1 MRTYVIKRLLLMI
14 PTFFAISLIVF
25 LILNLAPGRPGGMAM
40 GAEQAESADTSGS
53 KREAYRIFKQQ
64 FNLNKPVIFNTRFA
78 LATKEIQRYL
88 AAIVYKNVSSR
99 ELIKA
104 QDNLEDYG
112 VYAVPHLVSI
122 MNDSSDPK
130 LRDMAVIILTQNV
143 PRQVIS
149 RYAESLSDVEKK
161 LNREIDQ
168 ERIMLKQ
175 WIYRFD
181 DPEEKKREIIGKWKT
196 WYEQNND
203 RYNYSFGEKL
213 KIFFIDTRFA
223 KYWSNLINFDFGV
236 SHIDKQPVLKKIL
249 SKLKYS
255 LSLSVTSLLL
265 AYLISVPLGVFSAVK
280 QNTVYDR
287 IISVILF
294 MLYSLPSFF
303 VASLL
308 LTTISEGSDFG
319 WKLFPTG
326 GFQSRTYMSMTT
338 IDQAKDII
346 WHLILPVICLTYGS
360 LASLSRYARSG
371 LLEVIRSDYIRTAR
385 AKGLSE
391 FQVILK
397 HAVRNGMIP
406 ILTLLGT
413 ILPVVLGGS
422 VIIEVIFGIDGMG
435 LLAYKAILYR
445 DYNVIMGV
453 QLISAFLVLI
463 GILISDFSYAL
474 VDPRI
479 TFK

>member
-1 MRTYVIKRLLLMI
+1 MRTYIIKRLLLMI
-14 PTFFAISLIVF
+14 PTFCAISLIVF
-25 LILNLAPGRPGGMAM
+25 LILNLAPGRPGGASL
-40 GAEQAESADTSGS
+40 GADQAESADTSGS
-53 KREAYRIFKQQ
+53 KREAYRIFKHQ
-64 FNLNKPVIFNTRFA
+64 FNLDKPVIFNTRFA
-78 LATKEIQRYL
+78 LEKSEIERCIQ
-88 AAIVYKNVSSR
+88 AIIYKNVSTR

-104 QDNLEDYG
+104 QDDLEDYG
-112 VYAVPHLVSI
+112 YYAVPHLVAI
-122 MNDSSDPK
+122 MNESQDTRI
-130 LRDMAVIILTQNV
+130 RDLAAITLGQNA
-143 PRQVIS
+143 PRQLINE
-149 RYAESLSDVEKK
+149 YASQLSAEEKK

-168 ERIMLKQ
+168 ERVMMRQ
-175 WIYRFD
+175 WSFRFT
-181 DPEEKKREIIGKWKT
+181 DPEETKLAMIESWRK
-196 WYEQNND
+196 WYESNRD
-203 RYNYSFGEKL
+203 RYEYSFLEKV

-223 KYWSNLINFDFGV
+223 KYWANLVHLDFGV
-236 SHIDKQPVLKKIL
+236 SHIDKQPVLQKIF

-265 AYLISVPLGVFSAVK
+265 AYIISLPLGIFSAVK
-280 QNTVYDR
+280 QNSVYDR

-308 LTTISEGSDFG
+308 LSTLSQGSDYI
-319 WKLFPTG
+319 KIFPTG
-326 GFQSRTYMSMTT
+326 GFQSRDYMDMTALE
-338 IDQAKDII
+338 QVKDVI
-346 WHLILPVICLTYGS
+346 WHLVLPIACLTYGS
-360 LASLSRYARSG
+360 FASLSRYARSG

-391 FQVILK
+391 FVVIFK
-397 HAVRNGMIP
+397 HAVRNGLIP

-435 LLAYKAILYR
+435 LLAFKAILNR

-453 QLISAFLVLI
+453 QLISAVLVLI
-463 GILISDFSYAL
+463 GILISDISYAF